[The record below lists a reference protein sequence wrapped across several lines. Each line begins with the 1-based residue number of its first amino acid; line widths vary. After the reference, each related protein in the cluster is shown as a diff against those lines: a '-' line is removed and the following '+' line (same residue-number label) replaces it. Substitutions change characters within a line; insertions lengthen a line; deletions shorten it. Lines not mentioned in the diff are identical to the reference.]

1 MKVLAEAFVK
11 HAIPL
16 IDVAGLQEAFV
27 QQIKKSSKPELP
39 ILGYRTTEIVVDGSE
54 AVEGCLSERT
64 VASVAYDFCDKLPCG
79 TPIGK
84 ATSGWAACELLGAVL
99 GPNIYISK
107 RFKSRVEDHPQWLGY
122 TCDIVAT
129 FQEKPVKRSAKGL
142 AWWPE
147 DALKQLLPQ
156 QAQAQPLPQQAQA
169 QQPQQA
175 EECKDIAERMIQAG
189 ILYTTHSLVANEA
202 ARLRDLAA
210 LGPPPPLERVGAT
223 AGEPVISGLARRLFS
238 MPRSTAPGATAST
251 VELPTM
257 ARPFLPLEC
266 LGAGLNPEERAD
278 DKCTFCGEMVRECG
292 GDHGDE
298 MRDIGRM
305 EDRYERRGSNR
316 KY

>member
-1 MKVLAEAFVK
+1 MGSATN
-11 HAIPL
+11 H
-16 IDVAGLQEAFV
+16 GLG
-27 QQIKKSSKPELP
+27 LM
-39 ILGYRTTEIVVDGSE
+39 GS
-54 AVEGCLSERT
+54 A
-64 VASVAYDFCDKLPCG
+64 AAYG
-79 TPIGK
+79 
-84 ATSGWAACELLGAVL
+84 ATQNYNPAAA
-99 GPNIYISK
+99 
-107 RFKSRVEDHPQWLGY
+107 Q
-122 TCDIVAT
+122 A
-129 FQEKPVKRSAKGL
+129 
-142 AWWPE
+142 
-147 DALKQLLPQ
+147 KQLQLN
-156 QAQAQPLPQQAQA
+156 QQAQA

-202 ARLRDLAA
+202 ARLRDLVA

-223 AGEPVISGLARRLFS
+223 AGEEPVISGLARRLFS

-257 ARPFLPLEC
+257 ARPFPFLPLEC

-278 DKCTFCGEMVRECG
+278 DKCTFCGEMERDCG

-305 EDRYERRGSNR
+305 EDRYERRGRNR